1 MSLTFGLNTPRDLLE
16 KAHREFAI
24 LESAAIMQDET
35 QVADAL
41 FNFAVTAYHVK
52 DWLEHHLSRSRSAID
67 VDAYV
72 ARWPALLICR
82 DLCNAGKHVVL
93 EYKAVTEAVLASSES
108 TPAGLA
114 MDGSRSAPVYRVV
127 VMRKDGSTIDAVTLA
142 AQALDDWE
150 RFFVIYGLNV
160 K

>member
-24 LESAAIMQDET
+24 LESAAMMQDET

-52 DWLEHHLSRSRSAID
+52 DWLEHHFSRSRSAID

-72 ARWPALLICR
+72 ARSPALLICR

-114 MDGSRSAPVYRVV
+114 PDGSRSAPVYRVV
-127 VMRKDGSTIDAVTLA
+127 VVRKDGSALDSVALA

-150 RFFVIYGLNV
+150 RFFAIYGL
-160 K
+160 